1 MDAPRTQQVTELL
14 SAKAAEHKRSVRWN
28 LPGFKVYFW
37 PLSETLQTP
46 DPARK
51 QILVIYALKVSKE
64 TPAETDS
71 SAYVWLS
78 QPRLYLRV
86 RTDLCLPGW
95 VWHLGQAAFVQGEQE
110 PVLVEGLHNL
120 LGQDT
125 GLHIQA
131 EGL

>member
-1 MDAPRTQQVTELL
+1 MVFDCSQEHACIRHRHTASGNQGIFNREWRLEAHTLVIKGKLLIGLESFVCGPLVDASRTQQVTELL
-14 SAKAAEHKRSVRWN
+14 SAKVAEHKRSVRWN

-71 SAYVWLS
+71 SACVWLS
-78 QPRLYLRV
+78 
-86 RTDLCLPGW
+86 
-95 VWHLGQAAFVQGEQE
+95 
-110 PVLVEGLHNL
+110 
-120 LGQDT
+120 
-125 GLHIQA
+125 
-131 EGL
+131 